1 MSTLPT
7 SFKMEKDTEITFTA
21 SKRASWYMHFRAFGA
36 FNSKDPESI
45 NAVDYISEF
54 SKAELF
60 LFREVCRRT
69 EEDSRLTLRPKSYT
83 KADQARLKKANS
95 LWIKKGLLVRIKRE
109 YYMVNPWFLIPPKQE
124 QVNAMDD
131 WKALNP

>member
-1 MSTLPT
+1 MD
-7 SFKMEKDTEITFTA
+7 KDTEITFTA

-36 FNSKDPESI
+36 SNSRAPESI
-45 NAVDYISEF
+45 NAVDYISKF
-54 SKAELF
+54 SKPELF
-60 LFREVCRRT
+60 LLSEACQHT
-69 EEDSRLTLRPKSYT
+69 EKDSSLTLRPKSYAAAN
-83 KADQARLKKANS
+83 KAKLKKAIP

-131 WKALNP
+131 WRVLKP